1 MLARKKAEEEEQQAR
16 KLAEARRALEL
27 KREQERELE
36 RERLAAAERSVTAIL
51 LTDEPNSLL
60 KMVLRLVLWSI
71 YSRVCLFFRE
81 RVAKEKAFALQ
92 RELERAAREKER
104 RELEEKRKALE
115 EKRKL
120 VRN

>member
-1 MLARKKAEEEEQQAR
+1 MYEKG
-16 KLAEARRALEL
+16 
-27 KREQERELE
+27 
-36 RERLAAAERSVTAIL
+36 
-51 LTDEPNSLL
+51 
-60 KMVLRLVLWSI
+60 
-71 YSRVCLFFRE
+71 LFTPEFICFRE
-81 RVAKEKAFALQ
+81 RVEKEKALALQ